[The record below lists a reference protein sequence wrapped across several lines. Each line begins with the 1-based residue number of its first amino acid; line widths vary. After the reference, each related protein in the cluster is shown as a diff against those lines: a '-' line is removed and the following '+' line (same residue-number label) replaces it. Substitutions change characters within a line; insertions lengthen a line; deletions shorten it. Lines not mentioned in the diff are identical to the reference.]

1 MIIGKYNCHIAY
13 SGIIFHAKS
22 LPMDYCPDFRRRIT
36 TKRETIL
43 LARCFVGWLFRWL
56 VVLLIV
62 KLQAVST
69 NNETTL
75 LRYCLPD
82 SSPIYVYNP
91 ETSSRVT
98 LASLGTVFQTDHIPT
113 SPPHPPLCQRLLP
126 LDASSHPTE
135 KIVLFFHFCLKA
147 KYRLYNTLI
156 INKMQKHSYYNAKA

>member
-13 SGIIFHAKS
+13 YGIIFHAKS

-62 KLQAVST
+62 KLQAVSS

-98 LASLGTVFQTDHIPT
+98 LALLGTVFQTALTVLARHVQNQSRITPMRRIC
-113 SPPHPPLCQRLLP
+113 SSLILFLC
-126 LDASSHPTE
+126 E
-135 KIVLFFHFCLKA
+135 
-147 KYRLYNTLI
+147 LI
-156 INKMQKHSYYNAKA
+156 CAFTAL